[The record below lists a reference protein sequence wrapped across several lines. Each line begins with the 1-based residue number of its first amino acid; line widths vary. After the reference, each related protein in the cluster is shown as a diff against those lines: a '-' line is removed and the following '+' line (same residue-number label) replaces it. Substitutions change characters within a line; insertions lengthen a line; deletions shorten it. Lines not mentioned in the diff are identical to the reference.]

1 MIFRKGGWGAR
12 RRIDGRDGRDGM
24 CLAVRLTYRLLYCDK
39 SQSSLVDE
47 TPREGTDG
55 N

>member
-1 MIFRKGGWGAR
+1 MIFRKGGWGAL
-12 RRIDGRDGRDGM
+12 RRIDGRDGRDSV
-24 CLAVRLTYRLLYCDK
+24 CLAVRLTSHLLSCDK